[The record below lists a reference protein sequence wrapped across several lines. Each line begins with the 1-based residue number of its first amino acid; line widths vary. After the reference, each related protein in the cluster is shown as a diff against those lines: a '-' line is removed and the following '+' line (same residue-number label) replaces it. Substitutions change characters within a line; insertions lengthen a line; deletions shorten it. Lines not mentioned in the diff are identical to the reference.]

1 MTRAIDTVIRR
12 APGADMEWVMRHF
25 IHHNGS
31 SYLIIPNLFSCE
43 PTGNESEKAMAMN
56 HWAGVLDDLDLVKWP
71 NKEELEFCHKSK
83 ASIVRRI

>member
-1 MTRAIDTVIRR
+1 
-12 APGADMEWVMRHF
+12 MEWVMRHF